1 MCVTITELLSRQV
14 LNVIAELPIHN
25 DYFVWVLIIEFP
37 AGIWSVAFYECSR
50 MFAIYTNVRVN
61 LYPLYPGGELNLM
74 FLPIGHQFHKRYN
87 LLFVMQP
94 FAEVCIQRRN
104 FKEAAKYIVRAAPEN
119 RFRLYMAI
127 E

>member
-1 MCVTITELLSRQV
+1 
-14 LNVIAELPIHN
+14 
-25 DYFVWVLIIEFP
+25 
-37 AGIWSVAFYECSR
+37 
-50 MFAIYTNVRVN
+50 MFAIYSNVRVN
-61 LYPLYPGGELNLM
+61 LYPLYSGELNLILPM